1 MIWIIIAVVVLLVIW
16 LFSAY
21 NGLITLKHKVDHA
34 YATIEVALKERA
46 DLIPNLV
53 ETVKGATKFESETL
67 ENVIQLRNASLKPA
81 SIGDT
86 IQTDAKL
93 SQAMPQIM
101 ALAESYPQLKSNENF
116 KDLSMRLT
124 KVEDEL
130 ANARRYYN
138 GVVNAFN
145 TKIELFPTSLLAGF
159 AGCHNQ
165 PLFSV
170 DDVSERKNIKVE
182 F

>member
-1 MIWIIIAVVVLLVIW
+1 MMWIILVILVLIVVW
-16 LFSAY
+16 MISTY
-21 NGLITLKHKVDHA
+21 NGLIRLKHKVDHA
-34 YATIEVALKERA
+34 YGNIEVSLKQRA

-53 ETVKGATKFESETL
+53 ATVKGATNHESETL
-67 ENVIQLRNASLKPA
+67 ENVIKWRNASLNA
-81 SIGDT
+81 SNS
-86 IQTDAKL
+86 QEVADADHQL
-93 SQAMPQIM
+93 SKAMPQIIT
-101 ALAESYPQLKSNENF
+101 LAESYPELKANENF
-116 KDLSMRLT
+116 KDLSNKLT

-145 TKIELFPTSLLAGF
+145 TKIEMFPASLLAGF

-170 DDVSERKNIKVE
+170 DDENERKVVKVE

>member
-1 MIWIIIAVVVLLVIW
+1 MMWIILVIVALLLIW
-16 LFSAY
+16 LISAY
-21 NGLITLKHKVDHA
+21 NGLIKLKHKVDHA

-53 ETVKGATKFESETL
+53 ATVKGATNHESETL
-67 ENVIQLRNASLKPA
+67 ENIIALRNASLNA
-81 SIGDT
+81 SST
-86 IQTDAKL
+86 LEATKADAKL
-93 SQAMPQIM
+93 SQAVPQIM
-101 ALAESYPQLKSNENF
+101 ALAESYPELKANDNF
-116 KDLSMRLT
+116 KDLSARLT

-145 TKIELFPTSLLAGF
+145 TKIEMFPTSLLAGF
-159 AGCHNQ
+159 AGCSNQ

-170 DDVSERKNIKVE
+170 DDASERKNVKVE

>member
-1 MIWIIIAVVVLLVIW
+1 MIWIVLAVVVLLVIW
-16 LFSAY
+16 LISAY
-21 NGLITLKHKVDHA
+21 NGLITMKHKVDHA
-34 YATIEVALKERA
+34 YATIEVSLKERA

-53 ETVKGATKFESETL
+53 ATVKGATKHESETL
-67 ENVIQLRNASLKPA
+67 ENIVKLRNASVNA
-81 SIGDT
+81 TNSAEAA
-86 IQTDAKL
+86 QADAQL
-93 SQAMPQIM
+93 SKAVPQIL
-101 ALAESYPQLKSNENF
+101 ALAEAYPELKANDNF
-116 KDLSMRLT
+116 KDLSGKLT

-170 DDVSERKNIKVE
+170 DDESERKAVKVE
-182 F
+182 C